1 MKKLL
6 VLGLFLGTV
15 GNIYALE
22 KADITF
28 GTYIESENYNGKY
41 RDEDVTVHGF
51 KTKLQ
56 LKEVPLWTKFA
67 YEYRKANSSSEYAKD
82 SDRYKFMI
90 GSDLNYGNLSLK
102 PEYELRI
109 TDERKAT
116 TKRTENRFKPNWDYK
131 VDNGVIR
138 TTERNYTV

>member
-67 YEYRKANSSSEYAKD
+67 YEYRK
-82 SDRYKFMI
+82 
-90 GSDLNYGNLSLK
+90 
-102 PEYELRI
+102 
-109 TDERKAT
+109 
-116 TKRTENRFKPNWDYK
+116 
-131 VDNGVIR
+131 
-138 TTERNYTV
+138 